1 MRACVRAWPCFA
13 LQDIPEADRYY
24 LSDEYKREVVE
35 QMGTSQLIDT
45 IMINPTVTLRA
56 SHRDTGFTASYTFE
70 PLSNMVSWEAS
81 FVRLMLMAY

>member
-1 MRACVRAWPCFA
+1 M
-13 LQDIPEADRYY
+13 QDIPEADRYY

-81 FVRLMLMAY
+81 CVRLILMAY